1 MSTAIPWRCLNYIFS
16 PSDWQGIRPSHMTL
30 RIMYGLLSFSI
41 YYQCPLPW
49 WPWCHPL
56 KVNSI
61 RSSPCHGQCQLGQE
75 HSDFVIFGTQG
86 VRKLPKKLEEHKYV
100 GVLWSEMIEIPSVLL
115 AADFLQYPPPKISG
129 QEFAW
134 RLFCSKT
141 CQSFTSFRIGYISFD
156 LHHKILATS
165 WYLRIDDKR
174 KICEKRGVLPKL
186 VAKK

>member
-1 MSTAIPWRCLNYIFS
+1 
-16 PSDWQGIRPSHMTL
+16 MTL
-30 RIMYGLLSFSI
+30 AIIAQFFY
-41 YYQCPLPW
+41 LPTNVHW
-49 WPWCHPL
+49 HLL

-115 AADFLQYPPPKISG
+115 AADFLQYPPPKISD

-134 RLFCSKT
+134 RLFCRKS
-141 CQSFTSFRIGYISFD
+141 CQSFTSFRIGYNSFD
-156 LHHKILATS
+156 LHHNILAIS
-165 WYLRIDDKR
+165 WFLRIDDR
-174 KICEKRGVLPKL
+174 SLTHSDGWRY
-186 VAKK
+186 VAIK

>member
-86 VRKLPKKLEEHKYV
+86 VRKLPKN
-100 GVLWSEMIEIPSVLL
+100 
-115 AADFLQYPPPKISG
+115 
-129 QEFAW
+129 W
-134 RLFCSKT
+134 RNINMSAYFDQKWLRSRVFCSLP
-141 CQSFTSFRIGYISFD
+141 TSCN
-156 LHHKILATS
+156 ILPQRSQTRNS
-165 WYLRIDDKR
+165 
-174 KICEKRGVLPKL
+174 RGAFFARKL
-186 VAKK
+186 VKVSAVFASAIILLISITRFSPYHDIWG